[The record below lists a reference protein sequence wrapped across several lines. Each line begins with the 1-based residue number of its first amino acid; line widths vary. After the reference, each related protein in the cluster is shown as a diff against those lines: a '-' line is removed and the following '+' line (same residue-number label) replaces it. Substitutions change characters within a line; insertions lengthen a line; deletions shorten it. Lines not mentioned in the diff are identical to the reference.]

1 MTHVT
6 CRLTAK
12 NRDQLRNTTTLGNR
26 VWATFTFCPLCVCVC
41 VLLGVS
47 VAASLG
53 VAAMFAVL
61 SLIAACCI
69 YARRQRVR
77 RFVCRSCARLHSNY
91 TYRQVALASSP
102 RPFWGSW
109 PPMVGGVA
117 QW

>member
-1 MTHVT
+1 MGY
-6 CRLTAK
+6 LY
-12 NRDQLRNTTTLGNR
+12 LLSS
-26 VWATFTFCPLCVCVC
+26 VCVC

-109 PPMVGGVA
+109 PPRLVA
-117 QW
+117 WHSGRTSVSGRRTFPVLRSTCS